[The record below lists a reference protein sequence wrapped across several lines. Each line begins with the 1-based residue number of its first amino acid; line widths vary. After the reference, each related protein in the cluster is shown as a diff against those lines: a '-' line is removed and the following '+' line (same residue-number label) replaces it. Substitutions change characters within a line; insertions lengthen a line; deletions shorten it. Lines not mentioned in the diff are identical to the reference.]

1 MNRRFPL
8 EGLLRARDLQEE
20 QAAAVLARANRERNR
35 AEQAVRS
42 ARRQHAGLGFR
53 DEDEKSR
60 DRSGPV
66 TWQAIVVAR
75 ASSSARFRDLA
86 LAVDMARTSAEEAT
100 SAWTDARRKADAI
113 GKLGERHSALVL
125 ADELRDEQRGLDE
138 AALRQVKETP

>member
-8 EGLLRARDLQEE
+8 EGLLRARELQEE
-20 QAAAVLARANRERNR
+20 QAAAALARANRERVR
-35 AEQAVRS
+35 SEQAVRS

-53 DEDEKSR
+53 VDDDESR
-60 DRSGPV
+60 SRSGPV

-86 LAVDMARTSAEEAT
+86 LAVDMARASAEDAT
-100 SAWTDARRKADAI
+100 SAWTDARRQADAI
-113 GKLGERHSALVL
+113 GRLGERHTALVV

-138 AALRQVKETP
+138 AALRQVKETR